1 MTEFGLAKE
10 GVKGMGVDG
19 GAKTFCGTPEYLA
32 PEMLRNKGHGKA
44 VDWCARSRAL
54 STPFVSPAFL
64 SLRSRPATHREAPLE
79 RIEPNAGA
87 LQAISA
93 RRTGTLA
100 RVSAGCS
107 ACSSKA

>member
-54 STPFVSPAFL
+54 STPFISPAFL
-64 SLRSRPATHREAPLE
+64 SLRSRPATPREAPL
-79 RIEPNAGA
+79 
-87 LQAISA
+87 
-93 RRTGTLA
+93 TGTLTSRAVRRA
-100 RVSAGCS
+100 RVELEPGPRHIPTSG
-107 ACSSKA
+107 